1 MHTLTPQEL
10 LEVWESG
17 LERKP
22 VERGV
27 WMLRALRDGN
37 GGDDP
42 ARLPIG
48 RRDARLLALREEA
61 FGQEITAVASCPRC
75 RESLEAQ
82 FQVTNLRLPA
92 KDLPGSTNLIL
103 GEYAI
108 EFRLPD
114 SLDLLAL
121 QEIQDAQPGLRRRLL
136 ERCILNVTYQG
147 RTVAPAEVPDSVSE
161 AVAQAMEEADPQA
174 EMELS
179 LECASCNH
187 KWQELFDIESFLW
200 REVEA
205 WAARTLHEVHQLA
218 AAYGWN
224 ERDILALNP
233 VRRNIYLNL
242 IAE

>member
-10 LEVWESG
+10 LEIWESG

-37 GGDDP
+37 DGDDP
-42 ARLPIG
+42 ASLPFG
-48 RRDARLLALREEA
+48 RRDDRLLALREQA
-61 FGQEITAVASCPRC
+61 FGEEITALASCPSCHERF
-75 RESLEAQ
+75 EAQ
-82 FQVTNLRLPA
+82 FRISNIRVPVKDSPA
-92 KDLPGSTNLIL
+92 TTDLVA
-103 GEYAI
+103 GEYAV
-108 EFRLPD
+108 EYRLPD
-114 SLDLLAL
+114 SMDLLAL
-121 QEIQDAQPGLRRRLL
+121 QENQSDAPGLRRQLL
-136 ERCILNVTYQG
+136 ERCILNASHRGERVG
-147 RTVAPAEVPDSVSE
+147 PGDVPDEVTQ
-161 AVAQAMEEADPQA
+161 AVAQAMEKADPQA
-174 EMELS
+174 EIELS
-179 LECASCNH
+179 LECSACDH

-200 REVEA
+200 QELEA

-224 ERDILALNP
+224 EREILALTP